1 MKHVRAWHSREMAR
15 VLLLSVG
22 TGAVR
27 HKGCGSC
34 SMFFLYI

>member
-1 MKHVRAWHSREMAR
+1 MKHEEARHSREMAR
-15 VLLLSVG
+15 MLLLSVG